1 MSVVECYL
9 NPISIIYDPEPP
21 LTTAT
26 AALAGL

>member
-1 MSVVECYL
+1 MLFEYL
-9 NPISIIYDPEPP
+9 NPISITYDPEPP